1 MSNLKTDGCLQGV
14 AYAVEGLVN
23 TAQNSSD
30 DQGILNNVSSSAEE
44 AQKALD
50 ELIRFIKQTPLSTQ
64 QDGKLQNDTLVP
76 NTWYPSRAE
85 NHWLLFRNSNPFQ
98 IDSSN

>member
-1 MSNLKTDGCLQGV
+1 MNQSVTFVLFQGV
-14 AYAVEGLVN
+14 AYAVEGLVH

-64 QDGKLQNDTLVP
+64 QDGT
-76 NTWYPSRAE
+76 
-85 NHWLLFRNSNPFQ
+85 
-98 IDSSN
+98 SSTFS

>member
-1 MSNLKTDGCLQGV
+1 MNQGVTFVSFQGV
-14 AYAVEGLVN
+14 AYAVEGLVH

-64 QDGKLQNDTLVP
+64 QDGTSSTSSWNIVKL
-76 NTWYPSRAE
+76 
-85 NHWLLFRNSNPFQ
+85 
-98 IDSSN
+98 

>member
-1 MSNLKTDGCLQGV
+1 M
-14 AYAVEGLVN
+14 EGLVH

-30 DQGILNNVSSSAEE
+30 DQGILNNVSASAEE

-64 QDGKLQNDTLVP
+64 QDGKAQEYCKIVIGG
-76 NTWYPSRAE
+76 
-85 NHWLLFRNSNPFQ
+85 WLSVFFKKLF
-98 IDSSN
+98 

>member
-1 MSNLKTDGCLQGV
+1 MQGV
-14 AYAVEGLVN
+14 AYAVEGLVH

-30 DQGILNNVSSSAEE
+30 DQGILNNVSGSAEE

-64 QDGKLQNDTLVP
+64 QDGKPPGVKFQMQFAIIII
-76 NTWYPSRAE
+76 SA
-85 NHWLLFRNSNPFQ
+85 SNGFSVVLPA
-98 IDSSN
+98 